1 MKYENGKQYIFKSHG
16 CTARVTLENFRPEV
30 VEKFNQVLAYE
41 KVKEYKT
48 RNGLGAQGEANAS
61 MFKYTLQK

>member
-16 CTARVTLENFRPEV
+16 CTVRVTLENFRPEV

-41 KVKEYKT
+41 KVKEYKS
-48 RNGLGAQGEANAS
+48 RNGLGA
-61 MFKYTLQK
+61 